1 MTSTDDNQKPS
12 PTSDHAHGQAKRKSD
27 ALGLLRSDTCALLEG
42 EMLAREARRKLARI
56 DQARHIVTAARGLH
70 RGGLTGRLE
79 AHKHLFLALIENR
92 VCHSTFIPPLHPFPP
107 PPNPQFTSPWAHPSP
122 HLVTTRDLIDLYTL
136 HLEAIMDELNVK
148 GEGEGGGEGSAAFET
163 QASKFSLG
171 SREAQIVEMLGIED
185 AAEEI
190 ERRVI
195 GRDQL
200 QTISI

>member
-1 MTSTDDNQKPS
+1 MRMMVHRAGHRVGQQISPRQLISRPHACTAIRSLPPTTSIVTISSQLKSRFGLEAISLEPTKCLLWAITAVAIIVALIKKSKNSSQQQPMTSTDDNQKPS

-79 AHKHLFLALIENR
+79 ARKHLFLALIENR

-107 PPNPQFTSPWAHPSP
+107 PPNPQFTS
-122 HLVTTRDLIDLYTL
+122 
-136 HLEAIMDELNVK
+136 
-148 GEGEGGGEGSAAFET
+148 
-163 QASKFSLG
+163 
-171 SREAQIVEMLGIED
+171 
-185 AAEEI
+185 
-190 ERRVI
+190 
-195 GRDQL
+195 
-200 QTISI
+200 